1 MLLGDLNLDRLQ
13 PAMAEGKLLID
24 LEEIQGLECLINKPT
39 RIQKSGTHM
48 SKTLIDVILTNRL
61 ELFAHS
67 GDVDPGLSDHALV
80 YALLHVKV
88 ARFGSK
94 VVRFR
99 STKNY
104 NEQKFKEHLSVAP
117 WHVGEILDD
126 IDDQAGFLSTLLTE
140 IVNEHMPLKQ
150 MRVRDKD
157 VPYMTTE
164 WKESIQARRK
174 AAKHYQDW
182 NY

>member
-1 MLLGDLNLDRLQ
+1 M
-13 PAMAEGKLLID
+13 
-24 LEEIQGLECLINKPT
+24 
-39 RIQKSGTHM
+39 
-48 SKTLIDVILTNRL
+48 
-61 ELFAHS
+61 
-67 GDVDPGLSDHALV
+67 
-80 YALLHVKV
+80 
-88 ARFGSK
+88 
-94 VVRFR
+94 
-99 STKNY
+99 
-104 NEQKFKEHLSVAP
+104 SVAP

-164 WKESIQARRK
+164 WKEAIQARRK